1 MRIASNKAGGLIM
14 KRTIHLKLCG
24 PSAPKVK
31 LKLVQENRLK
41 FREWESVDY
50 RLLFTMIVD
59 ND

>member
-1 MRIASNKAGGLIM
+1 MCIASNKAGRLIT

-31 LKLVQENRLK
+31 PKLAEENRLK
-41 FREWESVDY
+41 FRELESVDY